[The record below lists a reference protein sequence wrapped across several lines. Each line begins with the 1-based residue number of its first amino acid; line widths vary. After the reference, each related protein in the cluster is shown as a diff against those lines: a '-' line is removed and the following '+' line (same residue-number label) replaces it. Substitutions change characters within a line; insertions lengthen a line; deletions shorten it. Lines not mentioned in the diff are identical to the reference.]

1 MAEEAEDE
9 IPESGA
15 VFTFGKSKFA
25 DDMPSVFWLKN
36 DVPERIACG
45 DEHSALVTGNGKLFM
60 FGSNNW
66 GQLGLG
72 SKQTVQKPTCV
83 KALKGEKVRLV
94 ACGRNHTLISTERG
108 HVFACGGNGEGQ
120 LGLGDC
126 EERTAFQRIG
136 FFQAHGPIKMLA
148 AGSNTSAALTEGGKL
163 FMWGENSEGQIGL
176 GKRGQATRPLEVSV
190 GRPVS
195 WVSCGY
201 YHSAL
206 VTADGALFTFGERD
220 SGKLGLRPER
230 LAGHRVPQRVESIT
244 EPVLQVACGGSHTV
258 ALTDSGDI
266 YSFGLGQFGQLGLGT
281 FVFES
286 QLPRPVQ
293 RFQAGRPT
301 RVTCGES
308 HTAVLT
314 DTGLLYSFGDG
325 RHGKLGLGDQNFTN
339 RFHPAV
345 VPRFLPLAVQ
355 AAACGGCHMVV
366 LAQPRGPGCS
376 AVTLEDSA
384 FDFLGEPTATLQRSL
399 SARVRRRERER
410 SPEQFGPAARSLPA
424 RTSGVLQTPLPAL
437 GQLDKNPLD
446 KNHRPVLL
454 PPSEPDQNQQ
464 SHRPVPNGSQ
474 HFGPDGDHQG
484 QTGGDMESLT
494 DCDSVRG
501 LGETTDFLNLTHV
514 MKMDPS
520 DKTLSLSPLLKRKGK
535 HAQPIREQT
544 ARPIREH
551 SAQPI
556 REQRKDRKFLASR
569 ALHTQFQKGSDTHS
583 LSAQHN
589 QNQRRI
595 SQNQQNLLSLDHKN
609 KAVRQAGSKTQLT
622 GTKPAAD
629 WDKHPEPRRNAS
641 KSGPA
646 GPESKAGWLTI
657 ESCQPISDERN
668 ASHSKPNPDSSKRS
682 KNERNRKEAAA
693 QRKCSGGSTLAGAA
707 ILAAGGAVLVQQLAS
722 RRRGSA
728 PKPDSDPE
736 EFEYLSAEVNR
747 KSAVSINVIPAS
759 ESPQQEEEEEEEEEE
774 QEEEQ
779 EEEKRWRTSSEKEEE
794 TGSAS
799 TGQKEEEEE
808 EDTDSETP
816 QPGDQA
822 EEDESAAEEEEEEE
836 EETSGA
842 TESENETEE
851 KGSKGGDME
860 EEEEEEEEGSS
871 QETQSKGAVSDEE
884 EQSSLK
890 SEEEEDDSDTL
901 KSSQETEGKEE
912 EEDDNETLKSSQETE
927 GSEEEEEDA
936 RNKRDGEDEETEEES
951 EEEEE
956 EEGEEEEEEEEG
968 EEEEEEEG
976 EEEEEEEDVVKKRN
990 ASVRKQQSRKSAAGG
1005 RRGRGVP
1012 G

>member
-1 MAEEAEDE
+1 
-9 IPESGA
+9 
-15 VFTFGKSKFA
+15 
-25 DDMPSVFWLKN
+25 
-36 DVPERIACG
+36 
-45 DEHSALVTGNGKLFM
+45 M

-176 GKRGQATRPLEVSV
+176 GKRSQVTRPLEVSV

-437 GQLDKNPLD
+437 GQLDKNSLD
-446 KNHRPVLL
+446 KNRRPVLL

-556 REQRKDRKFLASR
+556 REQRKDRKLLASR

-728 PKPDSDPE
+728 PNPDSGPE
-736 EFEYLSAEVNR
+736 EFESLSAEINR
-747 KSAVSINVIPAS
+747 KSAVSINVILAS
-759 ESPQQEEEEEEEEEE
+759 ESPQQEEEEEEEQEEEE
-774 QEEEQ
+774 QEEEEQ

-799 TGQKEEEEE
+799 TGQEEEEE

-822 EEDESAAEEEEEEE
+822 EEDESTAEEEEEEEEE

-851 KGSKGGDME
+851 KGSKGVDM
-860 EEEEEEEEGSS
+860 EEEEEEEGSS
-871 QETQSKGAVSDEE
+871 QETQSKGAMSDEE
-884 EQSSLK
+884 EHSSLK

-956 EEGEEEEEEEEG
+956 EEGEEEEEEE
-968 EEEEEEEG
+968 G

>member
-9 IPESGA
+9 VPESGA

-83 KALKGEKVRLV
+83 KGKVRR
-94 ACGRNHTLISTERG
+94 CGWWRG

-126 EERTAFQRIG
+126 EERTAFQRVG

-176 GKRGQATRPLEVSV
+176 GKRSQATRPLEVSV

-206 VTADGALFTFGERD
+206 VTVDGALFTFGERD

-230 LAGHRVPQRVESIT
+230 LARHRVPQRVESIT

-258 ALTDSGDI
+258 ALTDGGGV

-314 DTGLLYSFGDG
+314 ESGLLYSFGDG

-339 RFHPAV
+339 HFHPAV

-366 LAQPRGPGCS
+366 LARPRGPGCS
-376 AVTLEDSA
+376 AITLEDAA

-410 SPEQFGPAARSLPA
+410 SPEQFGPTAHSLPA
-424 RTSGVLQTPLPAL
+424 RTSGSLCFMVCC
-437 GQLDKNPLD
+437 
-446 KNHRPVLL
+446 
-454 PPSEPDQNQQ
+454 S
-464 SHRPVPNGSQ
+464 S
-474 HFGPDGDHQG
+474 G
-484 QTGGDMESLT
+484 QTGGDVESLT
-494 DCDSVRG
+494 DCDGVRG

-520 DKTLSLSPLLKRKGK
+520 DKTLSLSPLLK
-535 HAQPIREQT
+535 
-544 ARPIREH
+544 
-551 SAQPI
+551 
-556 REQRKDRKFLASR
+556 
-569 ALHTQFQKGSDTHS
+569 
-583 LSAQHN
+583 
-589 QNQRRI
+589 
-595 SQNQQNLLSLDHKN
+595 
-609 KAVRQAGSKTQLT
+609 
-622 GTKPAAD
+622 
-629 WDKHPEPRRNAS
+629 
-641 KSGPA
+641 
-646 GPESKAGWLTI
+646 
-657 ESCQPISDERN
+657 
-668 ASHSKPNPDSSKRS
+668 
-682 KNERNRKEAAA
+682 
-693 QRKCSGGSTLAGAA
+693 
-707 ILAAGGAVLVQQLAS
+707 
-722 RRRGSA
+722 
-728 PKPDSDPE
+728 
-736 EFEYLSAEVNR
+736 
-747 KSAVSINVIPAS
+747 VSY
-759 ESPQQEEEEEEEEEE
+759 
-774 QEEEQ
+774 
-779 EEEKRWRTSSEKEEE
+779 
-794 TGSAS
+794 
-799 TGQKEEEEE
+799 
-808 EDTDSETP
+808 
-816 QPGDQA
+816 
-822 EEDESAAEEEEEEE
+822 
-836 EETSGA
+836 
-842 TESENETEE
+842 
-851 KGSKGGDME
+851 
-860 EEEEEEEEGSS
+860 
-871 QETQSKGAVSDEE
+871 
-884 EQSSLK
+884 
-890 SEEEEDDSDTL
+890 
-901 KSSQETEGKEE
+901 
-912 EEDDNETLKSSQETE
+912 
-927 GSEEEEEDA
+927 EEEEDA
-936 RNKRDGEDEETEEES
+936 RNKRNDENEETEEETET
-951 EEEEE
+951 EENHGEESEE
-956 EEGEEEEEEEEG
+956 EEGEEEEESEEN
-968 EEEEEEEG
+968 EEEEQEESEENEEESEEEEKSDG
-976 EEEEEEEDVVKKRN
+976 DEDENESEEEEEEDVVKKRK
-990 ASVRKQQSRKSAAGG
+990 ASVRKQQSSKSAAGG
-1005 RRGRGVP
+1005 RRGRGVL

>member
-94 ACGRNHTLISTERG
+94 ACGRNHTLISTEQG

-136 FFQAHGPIKMLA
+136 FFQAHGPIKTLA

-176 GKRGQATRPLEVSV
+176 GKRSQATRPLEVSV

-220 SGKLGLRPER
+220 SGKLGLRPEQ

-258 ALTDSGDI
+258 ALTDGGDV

-293 RFQAGRPT
+293 RFQTGRPT

-366 LAQPRGPGCS
+366 LARPRGPGCS
-376 AVTLEDSA
+376 AITLEDSA
-384 FDFLGEPTATLQRSL
+384 FDFLREPTDTLQRSL

-410 SPEQFGPAARSLPA
+410 SPEKFGPA
-424 RTSGVLQTPLPAL
+424 RTSGVLQKPHPASS
-437 GQLDKNPLD
+437 QLDQNQMD

-454 PPSEPDQNQQ
+454 ALSEPDQSQP
-464 SHRPVPNGSQ
+464 SHRLVLNGSQ
-474 HFGPDGDHQG
+474 HFGPDSILQG
-484 QTGGDMESLT
+484 QTGGDVESLT

-520 DKTLSLSPLLKRKGK
+520 DKTLSLSPLLKD
-535 HAQPIREQT
+535 AVET
-544 ARPIREH
+544 A
-551 SAQPI
+551 
-556 REQRKDRKFLASR
+556 
-569 ALHTQFQKGSDTHS
+569 
-583 LSAQHN
+583 
-589 QNQRRI
+589 
-595 SQNQQNLLSLDHKN
+595 
-609 KAVRQAGSKTQLT
+609 
-622 GTKPAAD
+622 
-629 WDKHPEPRRNAS
+629 
-641 KSGPA
+641 
-646 GPESKAGWLTI
+646 
-657 ESCQPISDERN
+657 
-668 ASHSKPNPDSSKRS
+668 
-682 KNERNRKEAAA
+682 
-693 QRKCSGGSTLAGAA
+693 
-707 ILAAGGAVLVQQLAS
+707 
-722 RRRGSA
+722 
-728 PKPDSDPE
+728 
-736 EFEYLSAEVNR
+736 
-747 KSAVSINVIPAS
+747 
-759 ESPQQEEEEEEEEEE
+759 
-774 QEEEQ
+774 
-779 EEEKRWRTSSEKEEE
+779 
-794 TGSAS
+794 
-799 TGQKEEEEE
+799 EEE
-808 EDTDSETP
+808 EDRAGDEEQTGTSSSAESPVNLNSEPASHPINSEPGGATP
-816 QPGDQA
+816 PECSSPGGA
-822 EEDESAAEEEEEEE
+822 EVRGHSPAAEQSGSEAKAVNGEAELSSDSGSGSSRKLAVFRRLSSSRSRQAGM
-836 EETSGA
+836 TRSGA
-842 TESENETEE
+842 C
-851 KGSKGGDME
+851 
-860 EEEEEEEEGSS
+860 
-871 QETQSKGAVSDEE
+871 
-884 EQSSLK
+884 SL
-890 SEEEEDDSDTL
+890 L
-901 KSSQETEGKEE
+901 
-912 EEDDNETLKSSQETE
+912 
-927 GSEEEEEDA
+927 
-936 RNKRDGEDEETEEES
+936 
-951 EEEEE
+951 
-956 EEGEEEEEEEEG
+956 
-968 EEEEEEEG
+968 
-976 EEEEEEEDVVKKRN
+976 
-990 ASVRKQQSRKSAAGG
+990 
-1005 RRGRGVP
+1005 
-1012 G
+1012 

>member
-1 MAEEAEDE
+1 MVQQGGIVPLSKILLARRSYLFSTWLWGKKTK
-9 IPESGA
+9 IIS

-72 SKQTVQKPTCV
+72 SKHTVQKPTCV

-94 ACGRNHTLISTERG
+94 ACGRNHTLIS
-108 HVFACGGNGEGQ
+108 
-120 LGLGDC
+120 
-126 EERTAFQRIG
+126 
-136 FFQAHGPIKMLA
+136 
-148 AGSNTSAALTEGGKL
+148 TEGGKL

-314 DTGLLYSFGDG
+314 GDLRPSTSDRTGPG
-325 RHGKLGLGDQNFTN
+325 RPELHQ
-339 RFHPAV
+339 P
-345 VPRFLPLAVQ
+345 VPPSRALTHL
-355 AAACGGCHMVV
+355 
-366 LAQPRGPGCS
+366 GPGCS

-384 FDFLGEPTATLQRSL
+384 FDFLGEPTAMLQRSL
-399 SARVRRRERER
+399 SARVRRRERVGSGAGAGPNR
-410 SPEQFGPAARSLPA
+410 S
-424 RTSGVLQTPLPAL
+424 RTSV
-437 GQLDKNPLD
+437 
-446 KNHRPVLL
+446 
-454 PPSEPDQNQQ
+454 
-464 SHRPVPNGSQ
+464 
-474 HFGPDGDHQG
+474 
-484 QTGGDMESLT
+484 
-494 DCDSVRG
+494 
-501 LGETTDFLNLTHV
+501 
-514 MKMDPS
+514 
-520 DKTLSLSPLLKRKGK
+520 
-535 HAQPIREQT
+535 
-544 ARPIREH
+544 
-551 SAQPI
+551 
-556 REQRKDRKFLASR
+556 
-569 ALHTQFQKGSDTHS
+569 
-583 LSAQHN
+583 
-589 QNQRRI
+589 
-595 SQNQQNLLSLDHKN
+595 
-609 KAVRQAGSKTQLT
+609 
-622 GTKPAAD
+622 
-629 WDKHPEPRRNAS
+629 
-641 KSGPA
+641 
-646 GPESKAGWLTI
+646 
-657 ESCQPISDERN
+657 
-668 ASHSKPNPDSSKRS
+668 
-682 KNERNRKEAAA
+682 
-693 QRKCSGGSTLAGAA
+693 
-707 ILAAGGAVLVQQLAS
+707 
-722 RRRGSA
+722 
-728 PKPDSDPE
+728 
-736 EFEYLSAEVNR
+736 
-747 KSAVSINVIPAS
+747 
-759 ESPQQEEEEEEEEEE
+759 
-774 QEEEQ
+774 
-779 EEEKRWRTSSEKEEE
+779 
-794 TGSAS
+794 
-799 TGQKEEEEE
+799 
-808 EDTDSETP
+808 
-816 QPGDQA
+816 
-822 EEDESAAEEEEEEE
+822 
-836 EETSGA
+836 
-842 TESENETEE
+842 
-851 KGSKGGDME
+851 
-860 EEEEEEEEGSS
+860 EGSS

-901 KSSQETEGKEE
+901 KSSQEKEESEE
-912 EEDDNETLKSSQETE
+912 EEDDSDTLKSSQETE
-927 GSEEEEEDA
+927 GNEEEEEDA
-936 RNKRDGEDEETEEES
+936 RNKRDDEDEETEEES

-956 EEGEEEEEEEEG
+956 EGEEEEDEEG
-968 EEEEEEEG
+968 EEEEEGDEK
-976 EEEEEEEDVVKKRN
+976 EEEESEENEEKQEESEEEEKSDGDEDENESEEEDVVKKRN

>member
-94 ACGRNHTLISTERG
+94 ACGRNHTLISTEQG

-176 GKRGQATRPLEVSV
+176 GKRSQATRPLEVSV

-230 LAGHRVPQRVESIT
+230 LARHRVPQRVESIT

-258 ALTDSGDI
+258 ALTDGSGV

-308 HTAVLT
+308 HTAILT

-339 RFHPAV
+339 HFHPAV

-366 LAQPRGPGCS
+366 LARPRGPGCS
-376 AVTLEDSA
+376 AITLEDAA

-410 SPEQFGPAARSLPA
+410 SPEQFGPAAHSLPA
-424 RTSGVLQTPLPAL
+424 RTSGVLQMALPAS
-437 GQLDKNPLD
+437 GQPDQNQLNKNHGPVLLALSELDQNQLS
-446 KNHRPVLL
+446 HRPVL
-454 PPSEPDQNQQ
+454 
-464 SHRPVPNGSQ
+464 NGTQ
-474 HFGPDGDHQG
+474 HFGTDGVHQG
-484 QTGGDMESLT
+484 QTGGDVESLT

-520 DKTLSLSPLLKRKGK
+520 DKTLSLSPLLKD
-535 HAQPIREQT
+535 AVET
-544 ARPIREH
+544 AE
-551 SAQPI
+551 
-556 REQRKDRKFLASR
+556 EDEDR
-569 ALHTQFQKGSDTHS
+569 
-583 LSAQHN
+583 
-589 QNQRRI
+589 
-595 SQNQQNLLSLDHKN
+595 
-609 KAVRQAGSKTQLT
+609 AG
-622 GTKPAAD
+622 D
-629 WDKHPEPRRNAS
+629 
-641 KSGPA
+641 
-646 GPESKAGWLTI
+646 
-657 ESCQPISDERN
+657 
-668 ASHSKPNPDSSKRS
+668 
-682 KNERNRKEAAA
+682 
-693 QRKCSGGSTLAGAA
+693 
-707 ILAAGGAVLVQQLAS
+707 
-722 RRRGSA
+722 
-728 PKPDSDPE
+728 
-736 EFEYLSAEVNR
+736 
-747 KSAVSINVIPAS
+747 
-759 ESPQQEEEEEEEEEE
+759 
-774 QEEEQ
+774 
-779 EEEKRWRTSSEKEEE
+779 EEE
-794 TGSAS
+794 TGTSSSAES
-799 TGQKEEEEE
+799 PLNAEPASHPIGREPGGA
-808 EDTDSETP
+808 TP
-816 QPGDQA
+816 PECSSPGGA
-822 EEDESAAEEEEEEE
+822 EVRGHSPAAEQSGSEAKAANGEAELLSDSRSGSSRKLAVFRQLSSSRSRQVDS
-836 EETSGA
+836 TRSGA
-842 TESENETEE
+842 C
-851 KGSKGGDME
+851 
-860 EEEEEEEEGSS
+860 
-871 QETQSKGAVSDEE
+871 
-884 EQSSLK
+884 SL
-890 SEEEEDDSDTL
+890 L
-901 KSSQETEGKEE
+901 
-912 EEDDNETLKSSQETE
+912 
-927 GSEEEEEDA
+927 
-936 RNKRDGEDEETEEES
+936 
-951 EEEEE
+951 
-956 EEGEEEEEEEEG
+956 
-968 EEEEEEEG
+968 
-976 EEEEEEEDVVKKRN
+976 
-990 ASVRKQQSRKSAAGG
+990 
-1005 RRGRGVP
+1005 
-1012 G
+1012 